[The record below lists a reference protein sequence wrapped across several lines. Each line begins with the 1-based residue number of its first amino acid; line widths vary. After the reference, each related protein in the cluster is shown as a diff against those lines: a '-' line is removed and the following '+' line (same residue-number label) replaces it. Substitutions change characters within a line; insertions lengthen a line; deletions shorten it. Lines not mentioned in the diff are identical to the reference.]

1 MLDTQQCVFSLLKMI
16 FRSCWS
22 LLHKMMRNTTHAE
35 RFPRKQENGSLRVP
49 QLRTRITERELCTS
63 ATRKDGRI
71 TRSTR
76 LLISIAVGPVCCV
89 CVCGWDEKIFA
100 SRSNYKKRKTQT
112 FFYSVQSSFFFF
124 LSTKTSLSIVYRV
137 KNNNKTDKVLFRGG
151 VFLAW
156 DSAAAVIVYVY
167 KAKPFL

>member
-1 MLDTQQCVFSLLKMI
+1 MLIYKHESFLIIQLLYTQQCVFSLLKMI

-76 LLISIAVGPVCCV
+76 LLISIAVGPVCVCV
-89 CVCGWDEKIFA
+89 CVGEMRKSLPLVPIIKKEKHKLFFT
-100 SRSNYKKRKTQT
+100 RSNLR
-112 FFYSVQSSFFFF
+112 SSFFYPPKQAY
-124 LSTKTSLSIVYRV
+124 L
-137 KNNNKTDKVLFRGG
+137 
-151 VFLAW
+151 
-156 DSAAAVIVYVY
+156 
-167 KAKPFL
+167 